1 MNKKVLTL
9 CAGFL
14 LAGNAV
20 AFATVFGGST
30 SGAVAPTTGYTIQ
43 NATFTTE
50 GVISADES
58 DAVDEMRFPTV
69 SPFPVNTTYGAKPI
83 AELKHVNGDIAE
95 DQYFQFV
102 VSGDPQGNGHEG
114 KEVLTMVWVNDT
126 KNQGHYELQVENVLN
141 ANILSNRI
149 ILDRTLWKVTAKKE
163 TAGAGNT
170 LYYTLQNKA
179 TDAIL
184 QLSISDAT
192 PIAGIGG
199 DAKEVELKIVAGQ
212 TQWRWAEGEKAATGV
227 NSRNDSSVDAI
238 LKNQFSA
245 QFSNG
250 TTLYLVKKTEN
261 GTNNS
266 KLTGLLLNSTYG
278 FGLGNPTLTA
288 TNGDKYQYV
297 EFEGWEANPI
307 ILTAN
312 QINSELGAETLNG
325 GQDSKSF
332 KFTFDPGVIGST
344 NIMTDDGITFE
355 AISAD
360 AIEGKNRV
368 PGDAAD
374 GFVRFQKKGTNE
386 FLMVD
391 TTYYNEAAQ
400 DRYELKMAVQEI
412 TFPRAAVLEDNTTI
426 DALNTKKGNKTLYDA
441 VSYSAAAYVQLMRQ
455 SNFRPIFYP
464 ATQTLKLQ
472 AEMIYKKAKNNE
484 PWWYQVRHDID
495 ASGYLDIADYALD
508 NSKNPLSNNGTDV
521 NAVGYYP
528 AYVDATTSSNESD
541 ARALSYN
548 SAFSSSSSSN
558 GYNKFGAEYTTGQ
571 DVWNAVTNLKVQDET
586 TGGGINEAD
595 VPLYNKVGDGT
606 YSQMLVQDPANAA
619 TGADTKIIWS
629 PLYVQ
634 ANSNVVKLVT
644 LSSNEKFLSTD
655 IADPNDATYNGL
667 LTNISID
674 GLRQNSDI
682 PAAANIDEGFY
693 YIQNANEDDTQIAG
707 LNAYRY
713 EDLAATNAMFAYWN
727 QNTQKWDRGVSNLEG
742 EGAQDTDATTTTLGE
757 TIKINTGINEDQH
770 KADNANIGNL
780 VYSDQKLT
788 IPSAQ
793 WYIKGDG
800 NHYVMIN
807 RESGRQWNTEYWW
820 ATDEPGVYIN
830 QATRTN
836 SAGQSETYYDK
847 VRLTKVPAAELNDPY
862 MGYLNLSQAEC
873 QNDTT
878 VYNIGMTS
886 MNTTRFSLSSVD
898 GVLTMTPDSTG
909 AYKLERALVKDV
921 DKYVNTNN
929 EHFADELVYGYVRPD
944 ANDPTEVDTMQM
956 LKRAKYYIYKDE
968 VSANSGIEDKSI
980 KTRSY
985 ITLSNGKYRLQDV
998 QVQFA
1003 TVENGNDVEDNDLYS
1018 FNLDV
1023 EEVPGTE
1030 NVKYRRA
1037 FYIKQITPDANQF
1050 VLVDPE
1056 VVSTT
1061 DNNTTGKPAYGARV
1075 FVNQLTAELQPGNL
1089 ISGGYASSYANS
1101 ILDFEKVGK
1110 QNYADIRGGE
1120 ARMNAKFFVEDD
1132 NTWLLGE
1139 NGAVKGSN
1147 VGLLELRKQD
1157 ADICN
1162 SIFVDTANVHDAA
1175 FPRFLL
1181 AVRNVDSTEVS
1192 NIPNHNHHILTKGA
1206 YLVNMIDSA
1215 ATNNVYK
1222 YVNRDFNNTEWYRLG
1237 FVNATHQGDSLA
1249 IDGTTTTF
1257 DLSTE
1262 GLDKTGGLNYAT
1274 FAFRYVDTERD
1285 NFYIETAYKG
1295 TTKGW
1300 VKIHNGV
1307 AVVTPDIQ
1315 EAEVF
1320 SFETTDEYATANE
1333 TIAAEGAVSV
1343 VATDGA
1349 VIVKG
1354 AEGKNVVIATILG
1367 KVVANETINS
1377 DNETIAVPAGIAVVS
1392 VDGESFKVVVK

>member
-58 DAVDEMRFPTV
+58 DAVDNLRFPTV

-126 KNQGHYELQVENVLN
+126 NNQGHYELQVENVLN
-141 ANILSNRI
+141 ANIRSNRI
-149 ILDRTLWKVTAKKE
+149 LLDRTLWKVTAKKE
-163 TAGAGNT
+163 TSGAGNT

-184 QLSISDAT
+184 QLSISSAKDVAIT
-192 PIAGIGG
+192 GV

-212 TQWRWAEGEKAATGV
+212 TQWRWAEGERAATT
-227 NSRNDSSVDAI
+227 SRNDLGKEV

-250 TTLYLVKKTEN
+250 TTLFLVKKTDTN
-261 GTNNS
+261 GNS
-266 KLTGLLLNSTYG
+266 KLTGLLLNSNLG
-278 FGLGNPTLTA
+278 FGPAYSQLTA

-307 ILTAN
+307 ILTAD

-332 KFTFDPGVIGST
+332 KFTFDPGVVGST

-374 GFVRFQKKGTNE
+374 GFVRFQKKGTSE

-412 TFPRAAVLEDNTTI
+412 TFPRAAVLKDQTTI
-426 DALNTKKGNKTLYDA
+426 EELNTKKSNKTLYDA

-472 AEMIYKKAKNNE
+472 AEMIYKKAKNDE
-484 PWWYQVRHDID
+484 PWWYQVRHDI
-495 ASGYLDIADYALD
+495 ATSGYLDIAAYALD
-508 NSKNPLSNNGTDV
+508 NSKNPLSTDAISGEV

-528 AYVDATTSSNESD
+528 AYVDATTSSNEIK
-541 ARALSYN
+541 ARALAYN

-558 GYNKFGAEYTTGQ
+558 GYNKFGAEYRTGQ
-571 DVWNAVTNLKVQDET
+571 DVWNAVTNLKVQDVISD
-586 TGGGINEAD
+586 GGGINQRD
-595 VPLYNKVGDGT
+595 VPFYNSVGDGI
-606 YSQMLVQDPANAA
+606 YSQMLVRDPANAA
-619 TGADTKIIWS
+619 TDADMKTIWS

-667 LTNISID
+667 LTNISIE

-682 PAAANIDEGFY
+682 PAAANIKEGYY
-693 YIQNANEDDTQIAG
+693 YIQNANEEDSQIAG
-707 LNAYRY
+707 VGAYRY

-727 QNTQKWDRGVSNLEG
+727 QNTQKWDRGVSG
-742 EGAQDTDATTTTLGE
+742 DGDGAKAGDKTVTTLGDV
-757 TIKINTGINEDQH
+757 IKDNTGINEGLH
-770 KADNANIGNL
+770 SADNANVGNL
-780 VYSDQKLT
+780 VYSDKKLA

-847 VRLTKVPAAELNDPY
+847 IRLTEVPAAELNDPY

-929 EHFADELVYGYVRPD
+929 EHYADELVYGYVRPD
-944 ANDPTEVDTMQM
+944 ANDPTAVDTMQM

-968 VSANSGIEDKSI
+968 VSANSGIEDESI

-998 QVQFA
+998 KVQFNK
-1003 TVENGNDVEDNDLYS
+1003 VENGNDVEDNDLYS

-1120 ARMNAKFFVEDD
+1120 DRMNAKFFVEGD

-1237 FVNATHQGDSLA
+1237 FVNATHQGDSLT
-1249 IDGTTTTF
+1249 IDNTKTVF

-1285 NFYIETAYKG
+1285 NFYIETAYKDA
-1295 TTKGW
+1295 TKGW

-1354 AEGKNVVIATILG
+1354 AEGKNVVVATILG

>member
-20 AFATVFGGST
+20 AFAGNFTLDPVKDAGYKIQGG
-30 SGAVAPTTGYTIQ
+30 
-43 NATFTTE
+43 TFSHE
-50 GVISADES
+50 AIISVDES
-58 DAVDEMRFPTV
+58 SAVDNLMFPTV
-69 SPFPVNTTYGAKPI
+69 SPFPVTTKYGAKPI
-83 AELKHVNGDIAE
+83 TELKYVNGDVAE

-102 VSGDPQGNGHEG
+102 VSDSGSEG
-114 KEVLTMVWVNDT
+114 KEVLTMVWVNDNT
-126 KNQGHYELQVENVLN
+126 AQGHYELQVESVSN
-141 ANILSNRI
+141 ANIPSNRI

-184 QLSISDAT
+184 QVSISDAKT
-192 PIAGIGG
+192 IVGAGG

-227 NSRNDSSVDAI
+227 NSAVDNTVTAI
-238 LKNQFSA
+238 LRDQFSA

-250 TTLYLVKKTEN
+250 TTLYLAKKVLTDN
-261 GTNNS
+261 TTT
-266 KLTGLLLNSTYG
+266 LTGLLVNSNYPFDAANSITGSVNGVSATY
-278 FGLGNPTLTA
+278 
-288 TNGDKYQYV
+288 KYI

-307 ILTAN
+307 ILTAD
-312 QINSELGAETLNG
+312 QINTELGAETLNN
-325 GQDSKSF
+325 GQNSKSF
-332 KFTFDPGVIGST
+332 KFTFEPDVVGPDANVMMGK
-344 NIMTDDGITFE
+344 TFE
-355 AISAD
+355 AVAPNK
-360 AIEGKNRV
+360 GKDRV

-374 GFVRFQKKGTNE
+374 GFVRFKEKGTE
-386 FLMVD
+386 KFLMVD

-412 TFPRAAVLEDNTTI
+412 TFPRAAVLADAATYANI
-426 DALNTKKGNKTLYDA
+426 DKVLEAEGNKKLYNTLT
-441 VSYSAAAYVQLMRQ
+441 YSSAAYVQLNRQ
-455 SNFRPIFYP
+455 ANFRPIFYP
-464 ATQTLKLQ
+464 STQTLRLQ
-472 AEMIYKKAKNNE
+472 AEMIYKKAKTGE
-484 PWWYQVRHDID
+484 PWWSQVKNGID
-495 ASGYLDIADYALD
+495 ASGYIKLAPYAR
-508 NSKNPLSNNGTDV
+508 NNGANPISGTPV

-528 AYVDATTSSNESD
+528 AYTDVTNDTGMKNMQALAYETAFNTS
-541 ARALSYN
+541 N
-548 SAFSSSSSSN
+548 STN
-558 GYNKFGAEYTTGQ
+558 GYNENGATVDDGTEN
-571 DVWNAVTNLKVQDET
+571 VWNAVTNLNAASTIPT
-586 TGGGINEAD
+586 TFT
-595 VPLYNKVGDGT
+595 KSDGN
-606 YSQMLVQDPANAA
+606 MLIVDPASA
-619 TGADTKIIWS
+619 TTSGADIVTIYS
-629 PLYVQ
+629 PNYTF

-644 LSSNEKFLSTD
+644 LTSGHKVLSTD

-667 LTNISID
+667 LTNISIE

-682 PAAANIDEGFY
+682 PAAANIEEGFY

-727 QNTQKWDRGVSNLEG
+727 QNTQKWDRGVSG
-742 EGAQDTDATTTTLGE
+742 DGDGATTGDMTKTTLGDV
-757 TIKINTGINEDQH
+757 IKDNTGINADQH

-793 WYIKGDG
+793 WYIKGNG
-800 NHYVMIN
+800 GHYVMIN
-807 RESGRQWNTEYWW
+807 RESGRQWGTEYWW

-847 VRLTKVPAAELNDPY
+847 IRLTKVPAAELTDPY
-862 MGYLNLSQAEC
+862 LGYLNLSQEEC

-878 VYNIGMTS
+878 VYNVGMT
-886 MNTTRFSLSSVD
+886 NLGETRFSLSSVD

-921 DKYVNTNN
+921 DKYVNTDK
-929 EHFADELVYGYVRPD
+929 EHFEDELIYGYVRPD
-944 ANDPTEVDTMQM
+944 ANDPTAVDTTQM

-968 VSANSGIEDKSI
+968 VSANSGIEDESI

-985 ITLSNGKYRLQDV
+985 VTLSNGKYRLQEV
-998 QVQFA
+998 QVQFM
-1003 TVENGNDVEDNDLYS
+1003 DVEDDDENTLYS
-1018 FNLDV
+1018 FNLET

-1061 DNNTTGKPAYGARV
+1061 GNNTANKPAYGARV

-1110 QNYADIRGGE
+1110 QNYADIRGGKD
-1120 ARMNAKFFVEDD
+1120 RMNAKFFVEDD

-1181 AVRNVDSTEVS
+1181 AVRNVDSVEVS

-1237 FVNATHQGDSLA
+1237 FVNATHQGAALS

-1333 TIAAEGAVSV
+1333 TITAEGAVSV

>member
-20 AFATVFGGST
+20 AFAGGFVT
-30 SGAVAPTTGYTIQ
+30 DPVKDAGYSIQ
-43 NATFTTE
+43 GGTFSYQ
-50 GVISADES
+50 GVISPDES
-58 DAVDEMRFPTV
+58 AAVNNPLFPTV
-69 SPFPVNTTYGAKPI
+69 SPFPVTTTYGAKPI
-83 AELKHVNGDIAE
+83 TELKHVNGDIAE
-95 DQYFQFV
+95 DEYFQFV
-102 VSGDPQGNGHEG
+102 VSGDQTAVGGQGG
-114 KEVLTMVWVNDT
+114 KEVLTMVWVNDNT
-126 KNQGHYELQVENVLN
+126 AQGHYELQVESVSN
-141 ANILSNRI
+141 ANIPSNRI

-184 QLSISDAT
+184 QVSISDAKDIT
-192 PIAGIGG
+192 NASGVE
-199 DAKEVELKIVAGQ
+199 AKEVELKIVAGQ
-212 TQWRWAEGEKAATGV
+212 TQWRWAKGEKAAAGMS
-227 NSRNDSSVDAI
+227 SRNDPSEIVLRD
-238 LKNQFSA
+238 QFSA

-250 TTLYLVKKTEN
+250 MTLYLAKKVVTS
-261 GTNNS
+261 NS
-266 KLTGLLLNSTYG
+266 AATLTGLLLNSNYTAFNETTPFSGTVDGEAVTY
-278 FGLGNPTLTA
+278 N
-288 TNGDKYQYV
+288 YI

-307 ILTAN
+307 ILTAD
-312 QINSELGAETLNG
+312 QINTELGAETLNG
-325 GQDSKSF
+325 GQNSKSF
-332 KFTFDPGVIGST
+332 KFTFDPDVVGPDANVMMGK
-344 NIMTDDGITFE
+344 TFE
-355 AISAD
+355 AVAPIA
-360 AIEGKNRV
+360 GKDRV
-368 PGDAAD
+368 PGDIPD
-374 GFVRFQKKGTNE
+374 GFVRFKEKDTE
-386 FLMVD
+386 KFLMVD

-412 TFPRAAVLEDNTTI
+412 AFPRAAVLEDRTTI
-426 DALNTKKGNKTLYDA
+426 EALNTAKNNKSLYT
-441 VSYSAAAYVQLMRQ
+441 SLNYSAAAYVQLNRQ
-455 SNFRPIFYP
+455 ANFRPIFYP
-464 ATQTLKLQ
+464 STQTLRLQ
-472 AEMIYKKAKNNE
+472 AEMIYKKDKNGA
-484 PWWYQVRHDID
+484 PWWNQVYRDA
-495 ASGYLDIADYALD
+495 ASGVLTIAAYAGD
-508 NSKNPLSNNGTDV
+508 NTLNPIGKTGNKV
-521 NAVGYYP
+521 HAVGYYP
-528 AYVDATTSSNESD
+528 AYAKQTTDAAENEEYRVL
-541 ARALSYN
+541 AYA
-548 SAFSSSSSSN
+548 SAFNSGSAN
-558 GYNKFGAEYTTGQ
+558 GYNQYGAEIDAATPVDY
-571 DVWNAVTNLKVQDET
+571 WNAVANIRAFEDKTANNGIDKDDAPALKDMNLH
-586 TGGGINEAD
+586 
-595 VPLYNKVGDGT
+595 
-606 YSQMLVQDPANAA
+606 MLLQDPANAS
-619 TGADTKIIWS
+619 GKYNNVYS
-629 PLYVQ
+629 PLFAQ

-644 LSSNEKFLSTD
+644 LTSDHKVLSTD

-667 LTNISID
+667 LTNISIE

-682 PAAANIDEGFY
+682 PDAAYIEEGFY

-727 QNTQKWDRGVSNLEG
+727 QDTQKWDRGVSNLKG
-742 EGAQDTDATTTTLGE
+742 EGAKAADKNETTLE
-757 TIKINTGINEDQH
+757 EVIKDNTGINEDQH

-780 VYSDQKLT
+780 VYSDQKLA

-793 WYIKGDG
+793 WYIKGNG
-800 NHYVMIN
+800 GHYVMIN

-847 VRLTKVPAAELNDPY
+847 VRLTKVPATELNDPY

-998 QVQFA
+998 QVQFE
-1003 TVENGNDVEDNDLYS
+1003 TVENGNDIEENDLYS

-1237 FVNATHQGDSLA
+1237 FVNATHQGDSLT
-1249 IDGTTTTF
+1249 IDNTKTVF

-1285 NFYIETAYKG
+1285 NFYIETAYKDA
-1295 TTKGW
+1295 TKGW

-1354 AEGKNVVIATILG
+1354 AEGKNVVVATILG
-1367 KVVANETINS
+1367 KVVANETVNS

>member
-9 CAGFL
+9 CAGLL
-14 LAGNAV
+14 LAGS
-20 AFATVFGGST
+20 ATAWGEQYRL
-30 SGAVAPTTGYTIQ
+30 TTAETTAGYDLQ
-43 NATFTTE
+43 NGTFSIE
-50 GVISADES
+50 GVISVDKS
-58 DAVDEMRFPTV
+58 SAVSNPLFPAV
-69 SPFPVNTTYGAKPI
+69 SPFPVTTEYGAKPI
-83 AELKHVNGDIAE
+83 TELNYVNGDVAE
-95 DQYFQFV
+95 DEYFQFV
-102 VSGDPQGNGHEG
+102 VSDAASEG
-114 KEVLTMVWVNDT
+114 KEVLTMVWVNDRD
-126 KNQGHYELQVENVLN
+126 NQGHYELQIENVSN
-141 ANILSNRI
+141 ANGPRNKIL
-149 ILDRTLWKVTAKKE
+149 LDRTLWKVTAKKE

-184 QLSISDAT
+184 QVSIANAEETGYSE
-192 PIAGIGG
+192 
-199 DAKEVELKIVAGQ
+199 AKEVELKIVAGQ
-212 TQWRWAEGEKAATGV
+212 TQWRWAEGEKASAYVG
-227 NSRNDSSVDAI
+227 SRIDGAVSSI
-238 LKNQFSA
+238 LKDQFSA

-250 TTLYLVKKTEN
+250 TTLYLAKKTQYQADNTTVEYVKLVGLLVN
-261 GTNNS
+261 SNVTFDLNNS
-266 KLTGLLLNSTYG
+266 I
-278 FGLGNPTLTA
+278 PVTA
-288 TNGDKYQYV
+288 TTNHAKYDAV

-307 ILTAN
+307 ILTAD

-325 GQDSKSF
+325 GQNSKSF
-332 KFTFDPGVIGST
+332 KFTFEPDVVGPDANVMIDETFQAIGAES
-344 NIMTDDGITFE
+344 IDVED
-355 AISAD
+355 
-360 AIEGKNRV
+360 RV
-368 PGDAAD
+368 PGDAPD
-374 GFVRFQKKGTNE
+374 GFVRFQKKDTE
-386 FLMVD
+386 KFLMVD

-412 TFPRAAVLEDNTTI
+412 TFPRAAVLKDVTTI
-426 DALNTKKGNKTLYDA
+426 DALNAAKGNKTLYNNLT
-441 VSYSAAAYVQLMRQ
+441 YSSAAYVQLNRQ
-455 SNFRPIFYP
+455 ANFRPIFYP
-464 ATQTLKLQ
+464 STQTLRLQ
-472 AEMIYKKAKNNE
+472 AEMIYKKDKNGA
-484 PWWYQVRHDID
+484 PWWYQVKEDNT
-495 ASGYLDIADYALD
+495 SGALRVSEYAKTPLQ
-508 NSKNPLSNNGTDV
+508 KNPLAVTAGIV
-521 NAVGYYP
+521 NAVGFYP
-528 AYVDATTSSNESD
+528 AYTFNAAQNKQGQRVLSYRTAVSATSSSYTNNYAEFDDVSSTVGNQWN
-541 ARALSYN
+541 AIGLLALNGSTVQALS
-548 SAFSSSSSSN
+548 S
-558 GYNKFGAEYTTGQ
+558 
-571 DVWNAVTNLKVQDET
+571 VNAKD
-586 TGGGINEAD
+586 
-595 VPLYNKVGDGT
+595 
-606 YSQMLVQDPANAA
+606 MLVIDPVNN
-619 TGADTKIIWS
+619 TEHIYS
-629 PLYVQ
+629 P
-634 ANSNVVKLVT
+634 AFRTAFSNVVKLVT
-644 LSSNEKFLSTD
+644 LTSDHKVLTTD
-655 IADPNDATYNGL
+655 EMDINDATYNGL

>member
-14 LAGNAV
+14 LAGSSV
-20 AFATVFGGST
+20 AWGGVF
-30 SGAVAPTTGYTIQ
+30 
-43 NATFTTE
+43 NATTDDTNAGYAIQGGTFSHA
-50 GVISADES
+50 GVISVDES
-58 DAVDEMRFPTV
+58 SAVSNLMFPTV
-69 SPFPVNTTYGAKPI
+69 SPFPVTTKYGAKPI
-83 AELKHVNGDIAE
+83 TELKYVNGDVAE
-95 DQYFQFV
+95 DEYFQFV
-102 VSGDPQGNGHEG
+102 VSDSGSEG
-114 KEVLTMVWVNDT
+114 KEVLTMVWVNDNT
-126 KNQGHYELQVENVLN
+126 AQGHYELQVESVSN
-141 ANILSNRI
+141 ANIPSNRI
-149 ILDRTLWKVTAKKE
+149 LLDRTLWKVTAKKE

-184 QLSISDAT
+184 QVSISDAKT
-192 PIAGIGG
+192 IVGAGG

-227 NSRNDSSVDAI
+227 NSAVDNTVTAI
-238 LKNQFSA
+238 LRDQFSA

-250 TTLYLVKKTEN
+250 TTLYLAKKVLTDN
-261 GTNNS
+261 TTT
-266 KLTGLLLNSTYG
+266 LTGLLVNSNYPFDAANSITGSVNGVSATY
-278 FGLGNPTLTA
+278 
-288 TNGDKYQYV
+288 KYI

-307 ILTAN
+307 ILTAD
-312 QINSELGAETLNG
+312 QINTELGAETLNN
-325 GQDSKSF
+325 GQNSKSF
-332 KFTFDPGVIGST
+332 KFTFDPDVVGPDANVMMGE
-344 NIMTDDGITFE
+344 TFE
-355 AISAD
+355 AVAPVTPT
-360 AIEGKNRV
+360 ANRV

-412 TFPRAAVLEDNTTI
+412 AFPRAAVLEDVTTI
-426 DALNTKKGNKTLYDA
+426 EALNTAKNNKSLYTSL
-441 VSYSAAAYVQLMRQ
+441 SYSSAAYVQLNRQ
-455 SNFRPIFYP
+455 ANFRPIFYP
-464 ATQTLKLQ
+464 STQTLRLQ
-472 AEMIYKKAKNNE
+472 AEMIYKKAKDGR
-484 PWWYQVRHDID
+484 PWWKQVKDDIVG
-495 ASGYLDIADYALD
+495 GYLTIAKYASD
-508 NSKNPLSNNGTDV
+508 NTI
-521 NAVGYYP
+521 NATGNTSGRVHSVGYYP
-528 AYVDATTSSNESD
+528 AYAKPTTNANEEEEYRVLAYANAFTTSANGYNQYGAAITSSNNES
-541 ARALSYN
+541 
-548 SAFSSSSSSN
+548 
-558 GYNKFGAEYTTGQ
+558 T
-571 DVWNAVTNLKVQDET
+571 WNAVANVRGFDQSTD
-586 TGGGINEAD
+586 GIHVDDAPELSQ
-595 VPLYNKVGDGT
+595 LYLH
-606 YSQMLVQDPANAA
+606 MLVQDPAHS
-619 TGADTKIIWS
+619 TSGRITIPS
-629 PLYVQ
+629 PLFAQ

-644 LSSNEKFLSTD
+644 LTDGHKVLSTD

-667 LTNISID
+667 LTNISIE

-682 PAAANIDEGFY
+682 PAAANIKEGYY
-693 YIQNANEDDTQIAG
+693 YIQNANEEDSQIAG
-707 LNAYRY
+707 VGAYRY

-742 EGAQDTDATTTTLGE
+742 EGAKAADKNETTLE
-757 TIKINTGINEDQH
+757 EVIKDNTGINEDQH

-780 VYSDQKLT
+780 VYSDKKLA

-847 VRLTKVPAAELNDPY
+847 IRLTEVPAAELNDPY

-929 EHFADELVYGYVRPD
+929 EHYADELVYGYVRPD

-968 VSANSGIEDKSI
+968 VSANSGIEDESI

-998 QVQFA
+998 KVQFNK
-1003 TVENGNDVEDNDLYS
+1003 VENGNDVEDNDLYS

-1120 ARMNAKFFVEDD
+1120 DRMNAKFFVEGD

-1237 FVNATHQGDSLA
+1237 FVNATHQGDSLT
-1249 IDGTTTTF
+1249 IDNTKTVF

-1285 NFYIETAYKG
+1285 NFYIETAYKDA
-1295 TTKGW
+1295 TKGW

-1367 KVVANETINS
+1367 KVVANETVNS

>member
-14 LAGNAV
+14 LAGSSV
-20 AFATVFGGST
+20 AFAQTKFVE
-30 SGAVAPTTGYTIQ
+30 TTHATPDGYAIQKTLFEQNNTIL
-43 NATFTTE
+43 
-50 GVISADES
+50 VDES
-58 DAVDEMRFPTV
+58 NAVSHPEYFPTV
-69 SPFPVNTTYGAKPI
+69 SPFPVTTEYGAKPI
-83 AELKHVNGDIAE
+83 TELKYINGDVAE

-102 VSGDPQGNGHEG
+102 VGEAGSNGQ
-114 KEVLTMVWVNDT
+114 EVLTMVWVNDDA
-126 KNQGHYELQVENVLN
+126 KQGHYRLQVENVSN
-141 ANILSNRI
+141 ANIPANRI
-149 ILDRTLWKVTAKKE
+149 LLDRTLWKVTVKKE
-163 TAGAGNT
+163 TSGAGTT

-184 QLSISDAT
+184 QLSTANATKLTDEISVIEDL
-192 PIAGIGG
+192 
-199 DAKEVELKIVAGQ
+199 EIVSGQ
-212 TQWRWAEGEKAATGV
+212 TQWRWAKGEVASEA
-227 NSRNDSSVDAI
+227 SVIDTDVDEV
-238 LKNQFSA
+238 LKDQLSA
-245 QFSNG
+245 QFNNG
-250 TTLYLVKKTEN
+250 TTLYLARKVKPGTSTEFVAV
-261 GTNNS
+261 
-266 KLTGLLLNSTYG
+266 LLNSNKPFNTDADAITVGEY
-278 FGLGNPTLTA
+278 
-288 TNGDKYQYV
+288 KYMPLQ
-297 EFEGWEANPI
+297 FEGWEANPI
-307 ILTAN
+307 ILTAD
-312 QINSELGAETLNG
+312 QINTELGAETLNN
-325 GQDSKSF
+325 GQNSKSF
-332 KFTFDPGVIGST
+332 KFTFEPGVVGST
-344 NIMTDDGITFE
+344 NVMVDGDIAFE
-355 AISAD
+355 AVAPNP
-360 AIEGKNRV
+360 EGAKRV

-374 GFVRFQKKGTNE
+374 GFVRFKEKGTE
-386 FLMVD
+386 KFLMVD
-391 TTYYNEAAQ
+391 TTYYNEEAQ

-412 TFPRAAVLEDNTTI
+412 TFPRAAVLEDETTI
-426 DALNTKKGNKTLYDA
+426 EALNSAKNNGTLYTNAKWNDYK
-441 VSYSAAAYVQLMRQ
+441 YSAASYIQMNRQ
-455 SNFRPIFYP
+455 ANFRPIFYP

-472 AEMIYKKAKNNE
+472 AEMIYKKAKDNR
-484 PWWYQVRHDID
+484 PWWRQVVDDIEMD
-495 ASGYLDIADYALD
+495 GTTPKYLVVAEYSQDNTANALSSSGTPAR
-508 NSKNPLSNNGTDV
+508 V

-528 AYVDATTSSNESD
+528 ANTEITNRSNIINTQ
-541 ARALSYN
+541 ALSYN
-548 SAFSSSSSSN
+548 NPFEPYSASATPTPK
-558 GYNKFGAEYTTGQ
+558 NKYTASGEAQTSVTGRRGIESLI
-571 DVWNAVTNLKVQDET
+571 WNAVPNV
-586 TGGGINEAD
+586 
-595 VPLYNKVGDGT
+595 NKVSGHE
-606 YSQMLVQDPANAA
+606 MLVVDPAEENKSA
-619 TGADTKIIWS
+619 TDAKLVFAS
-629 PLYVQ
+629 QYAL

-682 PAAANIDEGFY
+682 PDAAYIEEGFY
-693 YIQNANEDDTQIAG
+693 YIQNANEENSQIAG
-707 LNAYRY
+707 MNAYRY

-727 QNTQKWDRGVSNLEG
+727 QNTQKWDRGVSG
-742 EGAQDTDATTTTLGE
+742 DGDGAKAGDETVTTLGDV
-757 TIKINTGINEDQH
+757 IKDNTGINEDLH

-793 WYIKGDG
+793 WYIKGNG
-800 NHYVMIN
+800 GHYVMIN

-862 MGYLNLSQAEC
+862 IGYLNLSQAEC

-968 VSANSGIEDKSI
+968 VSANSGIEDESI

-1110 QNYADIRGGE
+1110 QNYADIRGGKD
-1120 ARMNAKFFVEDD
+1120 RMNAKFFVEDD

-1181 AVRNVDSTEVS
+1181 AVRNVDSVEVS

-1237 FVNATHQGDSLA
+1237 FVNATHQGSTLT
-1249 IDGTTTTF
+1249 IDEDKYPF
-1257 DLSTE
+1257 DLTTE
-1262 GLDKTGGLNYAT
+1262 GLEAKGGLNYAT